1 MTEPAS
7 PPPPRSPGQLAL
19 SVMGWVE
26 LGISLIL
33 FLLRVYV
40 ASAAFGL
47 AALFLTFLA
56 TQIRRQRAEYLRR
69 SGREVGSGVAGRGR
83 VGLAFWAQ
91 LGAGAALV
99 LASVVF
105 VGLGKTASAVNFLIW
120 GLALGMLARRTA
132 QRE

>member
-1 MTEPAS
+1 MTEPA
-7 PPPPRSPGQLAL
+7 PPSLPRSPGQLAL
-19 SVMGWVE
+19 SIMGWVE

-47 AALFLTFLA
+47 AALLLTFLA

-69 SGREVGSGVAGRGR
+69 SGREGGSPGAGR
-83 VGLAFWAQ
+83 VGPAFWVQ

-99 LASVVF
+99 LASAVF
-105 VGLGKTASAVNFLIW
+105 LGLGNAAFAVNFLIW